1 MGKVLEGQLTATGL
15 RFAIVVSR
23 FNSFITERL
32 LGGATLHVLH
42 VNDYPAQPPRATVT
56 DAQRVYPGDGVA
68 PLGLLFRTLAASGF
82 RGHLSLEL
90 FNPGYWARSALEIAR
105 TGLEKTR
112 AAVRKALGQGSAEK

>member
-1 MGKVLEGQLTATGL
+1 M
-15 RFAIVVSR
+15 
-23 FNSFITERL
+23 RL
-32 LGGATLHVLH
+32 LGGAALHVLH

-68 PLGLLFRTLAASGF
+68 PLGLLFRTLAANGF

-90 FNPGYWARSALEIAR
+90 FNRGYWAQSALEVAR

-112 AAVRKALGQGSAEK
+112 AAVSKALQEVPAGKR